1 MKSIPGLRASRA
13 LLAAVLDQ
21 VGEAIIS
28 VGEDQ
33 RITMFNK
40 RAEQLF
46 GYSVEEAVSM
56 PIGELI
62 PTRFRDAHGRYVGKF
77 LASGETS
84 RRMGARVEIVGL
96 RRDRS
101 EFSAEA
107 AVSRVEFEG
116 RLIATVIIQD
126 ITERRQQMEALRE
139 SEARL
144 VQAEKV
150 AAIGTMA
157 SGIGHEIVNQR

>member
-1 MKSIPGLRASRA
+1 MVRETDKMKSIPGPRASRT

-28 VGEDQ
+28 IGEDQ

-46 GYSVEEAVSM
+46 GYSAEDAVGLS
-56 PIGELI
+56 IGELI
-62 PTRFRDAHGRYVGKF
+62 PARFRDAHGRYVGKF
-77 LASGETS
+77 FASGETS

-101 EFSAEA
+101 EFPAEA
-107 AVSRVEFEG
+107 AISRVEFEG
-116 RLIATVIIQD
+116 RMIATGSFRILPNAGNKW
-126 ITERRQQMEALRE
+126 RRC
-139 SEARL
+139 AR
-144 VQAEKV
+144 ARPDSYRPK
-150 AAIGTMA
+150 
-157 SGIGHEIVNQR
+157 RWRP